1 MRTIRFRAWDEQNKI
16 MHNDF
21 QFIKSGDE
29 GNDWIVFTS
38 DKQTLQDSTHPF
50 ENPYFGQQLK
60 IMEYTGLKDKNGV
73 KIFEGDIVKYYGYDY
88 SEDGDFEYYKV
99 EFTKECYGEKWGWDL
114 VDIKGNAHEYYYGGF
129 NAENCVVIGNIHS
142 NPEILK

>member
-1 MRTIRFRAWDEQNKI
+1 MRTIKFRAWCEGKHENMTFTEAHMDYEVTIKNGMYAEVESGWDIHGTYPTIPI
-16 MHNDF
+16 M
-21 QFIKSGDE
+21 QF
-29 GNDWIVFTS
+29 
-38 DKQTLQDSTHPF
+38 
-50 ENPYFGQQLK
+50 
-60 IMEYTGLKDKNGV
+60 TGLKDKNG
-73 KIFEGDIVKYYGYDY
+73 KEIYEGDIVKYYGYDY